1 MSFLFKIQDKVV
13 FPNPETLL
21 ISPFKEI
28 WERDT
33 DPDKHQAIKE
43 LTYVEFITS
52 MLKSNPYREYQ
63 DDRKDI
69 VLRQDII
76 KDDTWQPDELIEQ
89 AIEKIKEFQ
98 TEGSLT
104 YNYWIANKNV
114 LEKQIEFFNTVDI
127 GERNFKTGNPIY
139 KPKDIPDA
147 VSTAEKVLT
156 TINAL
161 KSKVDEELFESTK
174 TRGEKVIS
182 PFADP
187 SSLRKK

>member
-1 MSFLFKIQDKVV
+1 MSYLFKIQDKVV

-43 LTYVEFITS
+43 FTYIEFSTS

-76 KDDTWQPDELIEQ
+76 KDDTWQPDELIQQ

-104 YNYWIANKNV
+104 YTYWIANKNV

-127 GERNFKTGNPIY
+127 GERNLKTGNPIY

-147 VSTAEKVLT
+147 VATAEKVLT

-161 KSKVDEELFESTK
+161 KNKVDEELFESTK
-174 TRGEKVIS
+174 TRGEKIIS

-187 SSLRKK
+187 NSLRKK